1 LSRGTVKLTDGR
13 ILTDIDRVVIATGYH
28 ITLPFLRYLH
38 NDSLTPEEADETILV
53 TDGSQVHNLHKDI
66 FYIPDPTLAFV
77 GIPFYS
83 ATFTLFE
90 FQAIAVAKVFSGQ
103 VSLPTEEEQRQE
115 YAEKV
120 KRKGLGRGFHSLR
133 EDNGER
139 IYVRELVGWIN
150 SQVPEGEKVEG
161 HTKKFLQGFDAR
173 LEKIRLLYE
182 GIGSIKEVLS
192 DRVKTEKVDED
203 VKIEVASVR
212 T

>member
-90 FQAIAVAKVFSGQ
+90 FQAIAVVKVFSGQ

-115 YAEKV
+115 YAEV
-120 KRKGLGRGFHSLR
+120 
-133 EDNGER
+133 
-139 IYVRELVGWIN
+139 
-150 SQVPEGEKVEG
+150 
-161 HTKKFLQGFDAR
+161 
-173 LEKIRLLYE
+173 
-182 GIGSIKEVLS
+182 SIV
-192 DRVKTEKVDED
+192 
-203 VKIEVASVR
+203 
-212 T
+212 